1 MFLAHRHP
9 SAHRTLGALT
19 AILTVWCLG
28 CSAFD
33 PLLCRLFG
41 TGAAVMD
48 CAGAEQPASTP
59 ANATTTYGDESAV
72 VVAVAVT
79 LAVAVAPTSSG
90 HGSPNAMRC
99 DCQSCHAP
107 PAALIALKPEPA
119 PPPAI
124 ALIEPG
130 SLASV
135 GREPLVPPPEH
146 RL

>member
-59 ANATTTYGDESAV
+59 AIATTTSGDES
-72 VVAVAVT
+72 
-79 LAVAVAPTSSG
+79 AVAVAPTSSG
-90 HGSPNAMRC
+90 HGSPNAMTC

-107 PAALIALKPEPA
+107 PAALIALKPELT

-130 SLASV
+130 SFASV